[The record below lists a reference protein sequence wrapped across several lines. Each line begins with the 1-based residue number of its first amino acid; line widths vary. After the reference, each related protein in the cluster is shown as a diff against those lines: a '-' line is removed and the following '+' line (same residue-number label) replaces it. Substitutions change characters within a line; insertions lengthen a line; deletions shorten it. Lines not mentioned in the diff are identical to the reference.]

1 MNEKIPTI
9 DFSKCAGAKNPYGS
23 PRGKLAH
30 ANLLAEIE
38 KLGHVNV
45 VGVSFRGLEGAD
57 VSFLREALVYA
68 IKRYRKEISFFV
80 SDLPDEDIVANLQA
94 AAISGGEQV
103 TYWSD
108 EGCRFLGPEP
118 STSSK
123 LLLDFIATHRS
134 STTAN
139 VAEALSISVQNA
151 STRLKRLYE
160 EGYVMRVEET
170 AESGG
175 REYVYKVAGFS
186 A

>member
-9 DFSKCAGAKNPYGS
+9 DFSKCAGVKNPYGS

-30 ANLLAEIE
+30 DKLLSEIE
-38 KLGHVNV
+38 KIGKVDV
-45 VGVSFRGLEGAD
+45 IGVSFLGLEGAD
-57 VSFLREALVYA
+57 VSFLREALVYV
-68 IKRYRKEISFFV
+68 IKRYRKEIFFFV
-80 SDLPDEDIVANLQA
+80 TDLPDEDIVANLQA
-94 AAISGGEQV
+94 AAVSGGEQV
-103 TYWSD
+103 TYWSGN
-108 EGCRFLGPEP
+108 ECRFLGSEQ

-123 LLLDFIATHRS
+123 LLLDLIATHRS

-139 VAEALSISVQNA
+139 VAEALNISVQNA

-160 EGYVMRVEET
+160 EGYVMRIEET

-175 REYVYKVAGFS
+175 REFVYKVAGAS